1 MGQSARNKSRC
12 LHKTIHILLV
22 TSRRLVFLSDLQY
35 LFLVGGFAESPML
48 QHEIRREFGQL
59 LTVLIPHDVSLAV
72 LRGEESFFLI
82 SAKF

>member
-12 LHKTIHILLV
+12 LNKIIPILLV

-72 LRGEESFFLI
+72 LRGEDSFFLNLC
-82 SAKF
+82 